1 MSSASTRQNPEWLKS
16 GLYPDSFGER
26 LLQISNEEFT
36 QLTAYIKAKFGI
48 KLGQEKRALLLGRLH
63 NTLQQKGFRNFS
75 DYYDY
80 LLADSSGVAD
90 TTLVNLITTNH
101 TFFMRETD
109 HFDYF
114 RDQAVPAI
122 TRMAAGR
129 DLRIWCAGCSTG
141 EEAYTL
147 AMILDECFGTDKAG
161 WDKKLLATDISLRAL
176 ETARKG
182 IYAQE
187 SLSCLPTP
195 WRLNYFTKVDV
206 SHSVVTEYLKKEV
219 IFRQFNLM
227 TEQFPF
233 RKKFQAIFCRNVM
246 IYFDEPT
253 KKALIKRFYDWTE
266 DGGYLFIGHA
276 ESLGCSDQGYQYV
289 RPAVYRKERKP

>member
-1 MSSASTRQNPEWLKS
+1 MSSENISPTADWTKS
-16 GLYPDSFGER
+16 SLPPNSFGER
-26 LLQISNEEFT
+26 LLQITDREFS
-36 QLTAYIKAKFGI
+36 QLTAYIKMKFGV

-63 NTLQQKGFRNFS
+63 NTLQQRGFRNFS
-75 DYYDY
+75 DYYEY
-80 LLADSSGVAD
+80 LLADTSGVAD

-109 HFDYF
+109 HFTYF
-114 RDQAVPAI
+114 RDQVLPSVSQRI
-122 TRMAAGR
+122 TDKDM
-129 DLRIWCAGCSTG
+129 RIWCAGCSTG
-141 EEAYTL
+141 QEAYTL
-147 AMILDECFGTDKAG
+147 AMIMDDFFGRDKAD
-161 WDKKLLATDISLRAL
+161 WDKKLLATDISMRAL
-176 ETARKG
+176 DTARRG
-182 IYAQE
+182 IYSQE
-187 SLSCLPTP
+187 ELTCLPNA
-195 WRLNYFTKVDV
+195 WRLNYFAKIDAVQSMV
-206 SHSVVTEYLKKEV
+206 LESLKREI

-276 ESLGCSDQGYQYV
+276 ESLGRDDQGYQYV
-289 RPAVYRKERKP
+289 RPAIYRKERRV